1 MCLLEKVLNFVRK
14 KSLKNQGKKRGFNN
28 NDYFFVVYVYLLYK
42 LCLILLSIIK
52 KTVLI
57 FINYI
62 MPTFHQLTKNSRKP
76 RRYKNKRIA
85 LNNCPQK
92 RATCLKVHVI
102 TPRKPNSGL
111 RKISRV
117 IFTSNFRRVNAYIPG
132 IGHNTLQK
140 HSSVLVRGG
149 QVKDIPGMKYT
160 IMRGK
165 FDLKALGNRRQARS
179 KYGAIKTAKEVDP
192 RYVRHIIW

>member
-1 MCLLEKVLNFVRK
+1 
-14 KSLKNQGKKRGFNN
+14 
-28 NDYFFVVYVYLLYK
+28 
-42 LCLILLSIIK
+42 
-52 KTVLI
+52 
-57 FINYI
+57 
-62 MPTFHQLTKNSRKP
+62 MPTLHQLTKNSRQP

-85 LNNCPQK
+85 LDKCPQK
-92 RATCLKVHVI
+92 RATCLKVYVI

-132 IGHNTLQK
+132 MGHSLQK

-160 IMRGK
+160 MIRGK
-165 FDLKALGNRRQARS
+165 FDLKFLAIRRQARS
-179 KYGAIKTAKEVDP
+179 KYGAPKFSHKAIQ
-192 RYVRHIIW
+192 RYTKHIIW

>member
-1 MCLLEKVLNFVRK
+1 V
-14 KSLKNQGKKRGFNN
+14 
-28 NDYFFVVYVYLLYK
+28 
-42 LCLILLSIIK
+42 
-52 KTVLI
+52 
-57 FINYI
+57 
-62 MPTFHQLTKNSRKP
+62 PTLHQLTKNMRKP

-85 LNNCPQK
+85 LNSCPQK
-92 RATCLKVHVI
+92 RATCLKVYLI

-132 IGHNTLQK
+132 IGHTLQK

-160 IMRGK
+160 MIRGK
-165 FDLKALGNRRQARS
+165 FDLKCLALRRQARS
-179 KYGAIKTAKEVDP
+179 KYGATKIATKLNP
-192 RYVRHIIW
+192 RYDKHII